1 MIKKTFLYFILFIPI
16 IVHGQI
22 LNVEKGRQ
30 EADSVNQFLGNLEFQ
45 FTLNNRSATDE
56 DENRLIGFVFNSDLG
71 YISQK
76 HLYLLFSN
84 LNFIYAT
91 NDPVIR
97 TGYTHF
103 RSTFLYKKPVS
114 YELFTQLQFDLGRGL
129 QIRQLAGGGFRFN
142 LVDNKKTNLHL
153 GIGGM
158 WERET
163 WKYPGSE
170 EETTLVLLKS
180 SNYMTVSKIFS
191 KTTTWGNT
199 IYFQTG
205 YDDGIDDWRHRMSID
220 TSLEFNLTDV
230 LTFSVSFNG
239 AYENEPVVPILK
251 YMYVLQNG
259 IKFSF

>member
-1 MIKKTFLYFILFIPI
+1 MILFPFW
-16 IVHGQI
+16 VKAQI

-30 EADSVNQFLGNLEFQ
+30 EADTVNQFVGELALD
-45 FTLNNRSATDE
+45 FTINNRSATAD
-56 DENRLIGFVFNSDLG
+56 DENRLIGLIFNSDLA

-91 NDPVIR
+91 DDPVIR

-103 RSTFLYKKPVS
+103 RTTFLYKKPVS

-142 LVDNKKTNLHL
+142 LVDEGGLDLHF

-163 WKYPGSE
+163 WQFPESE
-170 EETTLVLLKS
+170 AETTLVLLKS
-180 SNYMTVSKIFS
+180 SNYLTISQSFS
-191 KTTTWGNT
+191 ETTTWGT
-199 IYFQTG
+199 TLYFQTG
-205 YDDGIDDWRHRMSID
+205 FDDGIDAWRHRLSID
-220 TSLEFNLTDV
+220 TSLEFNLSDV
-230 LTFSVSFNG
+230 LTFAVSFAG

-251 YMYVLQNG
+251 YMYFLQNG